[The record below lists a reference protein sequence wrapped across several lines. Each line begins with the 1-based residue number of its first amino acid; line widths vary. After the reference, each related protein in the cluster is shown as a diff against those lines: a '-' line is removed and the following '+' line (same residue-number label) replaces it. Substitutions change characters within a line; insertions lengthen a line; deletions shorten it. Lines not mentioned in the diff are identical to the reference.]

1 MNLKKALP
9 HIHFFGII
17 IMYITSA
24 FYISLIESVFLK
36 TFLFCV
42 VTVTLVFCTPAT
54 IEVKGEK
61 DDK

>member
-1 MNLKKALP
+1 MKLKKVLP

-36 TFLFCV
+36 TFLFGV
-42 VTVTLVFCTPAT
+42 VIVTLVFCTPAT
-54 IEVKGEK
+54 IEVKGQKNE
-61 DDK
+61 